1 MAAGWFKRHG
11 LRVAFGL
18 LPMLLALLHASGV
31 APSRGLQRLDDFLY
45 DARLRLT
52 MPQTLDERVVIID
65 IDERSLAELGQWP
78 WARPRVAALVRELT
92 QRQQVAVLGLDV
104 LFAEADRTGA
114 GAVTVASRPALMS
127 GGPPRGADGGDATA
141 TPALDSDAQ
150 LAAALRGQPVV
161 LGYYFSSDQGGHRI
175 GVLPAPAVVTPPGA
189 APPAGVMQWDGF
201 GANLPVIA
209 AAAPR
214 AGYFNAL
221 VDGDGIVRSVP
232 LLGNHAGNLYESL
245 ALACYREWI
254 GAPVPTLLRTRDGG
268 RDVLTGIGLAAIA
281 GHAHHPIPLD
291 ASGAAL
297 VPYRGLGGPSGGSF
311 RYIPAADVLAGALP
325 AGALKGKIA
334 LLGFTAPGL
343 MDLRATPV
351 GVAYPGVEVH
361 ANVISGLLDQR
372 LIVRPDYARGL
383 DVLLIL
389 VAGIALALLLP
400 RLSMPL
406 AWLVGLGAII
416 VLAGLNSWLYLAHGL
431 ALPLA
436 ASLLMAGATLVLN
449 LGYAYF
455 VESRAKRQLV
465 QLFGSY
471 VPPELVDE
479 MARDPGQYNM
489 QARTSELTVMFCD
502 MRGFTS
508 LAETLEPVQLQA
520 LLNRVFTRLT
530 NVIGAHRGTIDKY
543 MGDCIMAFWG
553 APVATPDHAQRAVQ
567 AALGMLDAI
576 HDANLELAALGLP
589 AVSVGIGLNTG
600 PMAVGD
606 MGSTL
611 RRAYTVIGDA
621 VNLAAR
627 LEGLSRQYG
636 APIIASEFTRAAAPD
651 FAWQELDRV
660 QVKGK
665 HRSVT
670 IFTPRAGGG
679 APSPELVSELAQWQ
693 QALTAWR
700 AGAIEDCMRQLAQ
713 LRRQHANCFLY
724 ELYEQ
729 RLVSVASLAPD
740 TDSRVSSVHE
750 P

>member
-1 MAAGWFKRHG
+1 MSAGWFQRHG

-45 DARLRLT
+45 DARLRLS

-65 IDERSLAELGQWP
+65 IDERSLAEVGQWP
-78 WARPRVAALVRELT
+78 WARPRVATLVRELT

-114 GAVTVASRPALMS
+114 GAPASRPARVS
-127 GGPPRGADGGDATA
+127 AGPARGADGDDAAA
-141 TPALDSDAQ
+141 TPALDPDAQ

-161 LGYYFSSDQGGHRI
+161 LSYYFSSDQGGRRT
-175 GVLPAPAVVTPPGA
+175 GVLPAPVVATPPGA

-221 VDGDGIVRSVP
+221 VDGDGTVRSVP
-232 LLGNHAGNLYESL
+232 LLGNYAGHLYESL
-245 ALACYREWI
+245 ALACYRAWI
-254 GAPVPTLLRTRDGG
+254 GAPAPTLLRSRDGG
-268 RDVLTGIGLAAIA
+268 RDVLTGIGLAATA
-281 GHAHHPIPLD
+281 GHAHHHIPLD

-372 LIVRPDYARGL
+372 LVVRPDYARGL

-389 VAGIALALLLP
+389 AVGIALALLLP
-400 RLSMPL
+400 RLSMPM
-406 AWLVGLGAII
+406 AWLLGLGTLAA
-416 VLAGLNSWLYLAHGL
+416 LAGLNSWLYLSHAL

-479 MARDPGQYNM
+479 MARDPEQYSM

-502 MRGFTS
+502 MRGFTG

-530 NVIGAHRGTIDKY
+530 DVIGAHRGTIDKY

-576 HDANLELAALGLP
+576 DQANRELAALGLP

-606 MGSTL
+606 MGSKV

-636 APIIASEFTRAAAPD
+636 APIIASEFTRAAAPG

-670 IFTPRAGGG
+670 VFTPRG
-679 APSPELVSELAQWQ
+679 APGAVDMALQAELGQWQ
-693 QALTAWR
+693 QALAAWR
-700 AGAIEDCMRQLAQ
+700 AGAVEDCMRLLAQ
-713 LRRQHANCFLY
+713 LRRQHANYFLY

-729 RLVSVASLAPD
+729 RIVSAASLAPD
-740 TDSRVSSVHE
+740 IDARASSAHE